1 MTIKPM
7 YLGDKWGFKFYLFR
21 VEYDFFFHL
30 TSEKKLEL
38 ILSEGVLKPK
48 GLKKEVS
55 AISGVYGNAES
66 LLGSDKSVVIRFKT
80 DTIPKDGYPNEVLWD
95 KDVVL
100 KSVEVIS
107 IGDAK
112 VELDSSVDLGEE
124 FNVIYN
130 FEEALILKGE

>member
-1 MTIKPM
+1 MTIKPL
-7 YLGDKWGFKFYLFR
+7 YLGEKWGFKFYLFR

-30 TSEKKLEL
+30 TSEEKLEL

-48 GLKKEVS
+48 DKKSEVS
-55 AISGVYGNAES
+55 AISGIYGTTEELDKS
-66 LLGSDKSVVIRFKT
+66 EKSVVIRFKT
-80 DTIPKDGYPNEVLWD
+80 DTTPKDGYPNEVLWD

-100 KSVEVIS
+100 KSVDVIS
-107 IGDAK
+107 IGDAIT
-112 VELDSSVDLGEE
+112 ELKSTISLGED